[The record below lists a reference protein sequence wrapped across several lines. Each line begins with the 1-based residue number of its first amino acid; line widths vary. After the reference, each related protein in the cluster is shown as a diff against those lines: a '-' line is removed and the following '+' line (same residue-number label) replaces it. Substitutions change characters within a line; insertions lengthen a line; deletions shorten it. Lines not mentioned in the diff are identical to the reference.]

1 MAVESHGLLPL
12 VLNLLLCVLGPSES
26 QGGKLLVVP
35 MDGSHWLSMVSV
47 IQQLHQRGHEIVV
60 VAPTSSVRIKEG
72 AFYTFKNFPVP
83 FQKEDLEAIFVS
95 FGHNVFEDEPFLQR
109 VVKMY
114 KAVQKDSAILL
125 SACSH
130 LLHNKELMASLVA
143 GSFEAVLTDPFLP
156 CGSIVAQYLSL
167 PAVYFLNGLPCGLDF
182 DGTQCPSPPSYV
194 PRSLSVNPDHMTF
207 LQRVKNMLITFI
219 QPFLCSAV
227 YSPFAS
233 LASEVLQ
240 RDVTVQDLMGF
251 GSVWLLRSDFVMNYP
266 RPTMPNIIFIGGINC
281 VTQKPLSQVC
291 MGGRT
296 ACLYSYKSFWIGEP
310 ATGIC

>member
-1 MAVESHGLLPL
+1 MPCTMANGLQGLRPL
-12 VLNLLLCVLGPSES
+12 VLGLHPLVLSLLLCVLGPSGS

-35 MDGSHWLSMVSV
+35 MDGSHWLSMVAV
-47 IQQLHQRGHEIVV
+47 IQQLHQSGHEIVV
-60 VAPTSSVRIKEG
+60 VAPASSVNIKEG
-72 AFYTFKNFPVP
+72 AFYTLKMFPVP

-95 FGHNVFEDEPFLQR
+95 LGHDVFENEPFLQR
-109 VVKMY
+109 VIKMY
-114 KAVQKDSAILL
+114 KGVKRTSAMLL
-125 SACSH
+125 STCSH
-130 LLHNKELMASLVA
+130 LLHNEDLMASLA
-143 GSFEAVLTDPFLP
+143 ARGFEAVLTDPFLP

-167 PAVYFLNGLPCGLDF
+167 PAVYFLNGLPCGLDV

-233 LASEVLQ
+233 LASKVLR
-240 RDVTVQDLMGF
+240 RDVTVQDLMSF
-251 GSVWLLRSDFVMNYP
+251 GSVWLLRNDFVVNYP
-266 RPTMPNIIFIGGINC
+266 RPTMPNIVFIGGINC

-291 MGGRT
+291 
-296 ACLYSYKSFWIGEP
+296 I
-310 ATGIC
+310 